1 MLAAVAPA
9 TANES
14 GLGELRLFFS
24 NAQRQADGDIE
35 PDAAAAHSSSADSAR
50 SESTGQHRQAP
61 AGAVAG
67 AAADQTMPK
76 QIAFTALVQGP
87 RFVQVLING
96 LPCQPIQRL
105 VHDDADNPVPL
116 SCPLELPRGLQ
127 LHYLAKRHRVQVLD
141 KGRVVAQLSVGG
153 TV

>member
-1 MLAAVAPA
+1 
-9 TANES
+9 
-14 GLGELRLFFS
+14 
-24 NAQRQADGDIE
+24 
-35 PDAAAAHSSSADSAR
+35 
-50 SESTGQHRQAP
+50 
-61 AGAVAG
+61 
-67 AAADQTMPK
+67 MPK

-116 SCPLELPRGLQ
+116 SCALELPRGLQ